1 MVKNRSRHITKANIT
16 MHTSKTVLLLSML
29 LLTQQLFAASLSG
42 RPSRIISG
50 DRLVLTTE
58 DNQHIQI
65 QLLGI
70 KAPPLST
77 PLGRAAKKRLSAL
90 VAGKPVTIKFRVRD
104 RWGQPLAKILLGE
117 TDINLQL
124 LSIGLATHKPDFQ
137 TVLDNSLYSQTTQRA
152 KQLRLGIWALSSR
165 SRQPI
170 KPFVT
175 NR

>member
-1 MVKNRSRHITKANIT
+1 MNI
-16 MHTSKTVLLLSML
+16 SKTVLLLSLL
-29 LLTQQLFAASLSG
+29 LLTQELFAASLSG

-50 DRLVLTTE
+50 DKLVLTT
-58 DNQHIQI
+58 DDSQHIQI

-77 PLGRAAKKRLSAL
+77 AMGRAAKKRLSAL
-90 VAGKPVTIKFRVRD
+90 VAGKPVIVNYRVRN
-104 RWGQPLAKILLGE
+104 RWGHPIGKVVLGE

-137 TVLDNSLYSQTTQRA
+137 TVLDNSLYSQSTQRA
-152 KQLRLGIWALSSR
+152 KQHKLGIWALSNR
-165 SRQPI
+165 ARQPL
-170 KPFVT
+170 KPYVT